1 MLYYWLVSG
10 VRWCRCGALACSLL
24 SLLVVHCL
32 LLTGTSSLR
41 PEHCCDAATHTR
53 ELARSSI
60 VPLPSL
66 SLSMDRLLTGLAYPF
81 SHELKLDSRHDVI
94 HLVTWLEDRKIRRL
108 EVKERDGLRK
118 DGATWDVQF
127 ASYLDVLECPFT
139 WNVSPEGNVDC
150 LVWLVEHAVAAEYE
164 DCAELCTTD
173 LDTSEPMAVDDDDND
188 DGGGG
193 GSNISD
199 AEVDALGALLGMQR
213 VDKEHNVTYLQRISK
228 TVSLCLTPGC
238 REALKTGN
246 SQGIP
251 LEDFPLGFDTADI
264 KINQAA
270 VVLKMLHLWD
280 FREMQNDL
288 NAHIVLGQEYT
299 ANPRTNAGLGKVG
312 R

>member
-1 MLYYWLVSG
+1 M
-10 VRWCRCGALACSLL
+10 
-24 SLLVVHCL
+24 
-32 LLTGTSSLR
+32 
-41 PEHCCDAATHTR
+41 E
-53 ELARSSI
+53 
-60 VPLPSL
+60 
-66 SLSMDRLLTGLAYPF
+66 RLLGGLAYPF
-81 SHELKLDSRHDVI
+81 SHELKLDSPSRSEVI
-94 HLVTWLEDRKIRRL
+94 HLITWLEDRKIRRL

-118 DGATWDVQF
+118 DSATWDAQF
-127 ASYLDVLECPFT
+127 ASYLGVLACPFA
-139 WNVSPEGNVDC
+139 WNESPEGNVDC

-164 DCAELCTTD
+164 DCAELCTAD
-173 LDTSEPMAVDDDDND
+173 LDTSEPMAVDDD
-188 DGGGG
+188 GGSGSG
-193 GSNISD
+193 VGSNISD
-199 AEVDALGALLGMQR
+199 AEVDALGAMVGLQR
-213 VDKEHNVTYLQRISK
+213 GGNENNAGYLQRISK

-251 LEDFPLGFDTADI
+251 LEDFPLGFDTADP
-264 KINQAA
+264 KVNQIA